1 MSGVRRGDGGSLP
14 GEIMV
19 SVLCL
24 GVGRVVV
31 TELRYITG
39 RVNAEAELSRVWRL
53 LRDAVDNIPNGF
65 AIYGE
70 DQRLILCNAAYA
82 ALYDR
87 TPDEM
92 IGSTSG
98 ENYLRARP
106 KLKIF
111 DGHEVGSDAA
121 TDA

>member
-1 MSGVRRGDGGSLP
+1 M
-14 GEIMV
+14 
-19 SVLCL
+19 
-24 GVGRVVV
+24 
-31 TELRYITG
+31 
-39 RVNAEAELSRVWRL
+39 

-98 ENYLRARP
+98 ENYLRAPP

-111 DGHEVGSDAA
+111 DAHEDDSDAA
-121 TDA
+121 TDASLSDDRPWLQTVAASERAQVAFQPEDGRWMQTTSHPRHAGGHRYL

>member
-1 MSGVRRGDGGSLP
+1 M
-14 GEIMV
+14 
-19 SVLCL
+19 
-24 GVGRVVV
+24 
-31 TELRYITG
+31 
-39 RVNAEAELSRVWRL
+39 

-121 TDA
+121 TEAWLSDDRLWLQKVEASEREQVDRQSTRLNSSH